1 MMATLVKTSYS
12 PNVNELG
19 DCSTGIFNA
28 GGRPPARRFV
38 PNFGGPDATAS
49 SGEPTSDF
57 GSGSRVRLPGDTS
70 AWQKSLRYLTEPLQR
85 RER

>member
-1 MMATLVKTSYS
+1 MATLVKTSYS
-12 PNVNELG
+12 PNINERG

-38 PNFGGPDATAS
+38 PNFVGPDATAS

-57 GSGSRVRLPGDTS
+57 GSGS
-70 AWQKSLRYLTEPLQR
+70 
-85 RER
+85 